1 MLNGSRARTW
11 VSHHALLARL
21 MAGTLTVATA
31 VTAATIATSGTTAA
45 APTAPCP
52 PFTAVL
58 APGTGETNPLA
69 DPARPAGLLS
79 PTGEGLR
86 ARYGADIDIRYLPY
100 PALAVPYPVSA
111 AGGATALTQALTDL
125 CDSTQVVMAGY
136 SQGAD
141 IVGTVT
147 ASIGQGRG
155 PLPASRV
162 LAVGLIADPRRDP
175 DTPQLGDPVTGQ
187 GVAGPREDFGAL
199 ADRVRTVCAT
209 GDLYCAT
216 SPTDTP
222 TFAALGRAFTGNPA
236 LRGIID
242 TFATETR
249 GGLDPASV
257 TRQVFI
263 VLSGL
268 AEFAANIPA
277 IVDGLIQLPQRLV
290 AGDIPGAHR
299 ISGELNNAF
308 HPLIRMAD
316 QVDLHLAARALSMAA
331 PIDPSGWTSI
341 AAQIVDVLARLDI
354 TRLARAVGAAQD
366 IAWRAA
372 QKLATGDPI
381 NAGIELTGLAPVAA
395 DLATAAASALTG
407 TGANR
412 ISDLAT
418 QITPAPGP
426 TTGKDLAGR
435 AHESTAAA
443 EFYSSGVHQLGYDNA
458 VSRVLD
464 WITTRIDSVR

>member
-1 MLNGSRARTW
+1 MFHRSRPRTRARTHGLPTR
-11 VSHHALLARL
+11 SMAAAL
-21 MAGTLTVATA
+21 TIATA
-31 VTAATIATSGTTAA
+31 VTAAATIATSGTAAA
-45 APTAPCP
+45 APAAPCP
-52 PFTAVL
+52 RYTAVL
-58 APGTGETNPLA
+58 APGTGETNPVA
-69 DPARPAGLLS
+69 DPARPAGLLT
-79 PTGEGLR
+79 PIGEGLR
-86 ARYGADIDIRYLPY
+86 ARYGTDIDIRYLPY
-100 PALAVPYPVSA
+100 PALAVPYPASA
-111 AGGATALTQALTDL
+111 VGGATALTQMLTEL
-125 CDSTQVVMAGY
+125 CGTTKVVMAGY

-155 PLPASRV
+155 PLPASRI

-175 DTPQLGDPVTGQ
+175 GTPQLGDPVTGQ

-199 ADRVRTVCAT
+199 ADRVRTVCAA

-216 SPTDTP
+216 TPTDTP
-222 TFAALGRAFTGNPA
+222 TFSALGRAFTGNPA
-236 LRGIID
+236 LHGIID
-242 TFATETR
+242 TFATETS

-277 IVDGLIQLPQRLV
+277 IVDGLIQLPQRLA

-308 HPLIRMAD
+308 HPLVRMAD

-331 PIDPSGWTSI
+331 PIDPSGWTGI
-341 AAQIVDVLARLDI
+341 AAEIADILARLDI
-354 TRLARAVGAAQD
+354 TLLARAVGTAQD

-372 QKLATGDPI
+372 EKLLAGDLI
-381 NAGIELTGLAPVAA
+381 GAGIELTGLAPVAG
-395 DLATAAASALTG
+395 DLAAAAASALTG
-407 TGANR
+407 TNASR
-412 ISDLAT
+412 IGDLANQLT
-418 QITPAPGP
+418 HTSA
-426 TTGKDLAGR
+426 TTSEGLAGL
-435 AHESTAAA
+435 AHESTAAT

-458 VSRVLD
+458 VRHVLD
-464 WITTRIDSVR
+464 WITARIDSAY